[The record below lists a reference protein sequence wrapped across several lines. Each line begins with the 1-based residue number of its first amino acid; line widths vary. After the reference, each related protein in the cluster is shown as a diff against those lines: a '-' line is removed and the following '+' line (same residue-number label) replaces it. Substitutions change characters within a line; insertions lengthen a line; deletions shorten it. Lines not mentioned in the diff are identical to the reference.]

1 MLTDAHGDRVGNP
14 RRHHECHRHDL
25 QGDLVRAQ
33 LRAAHGAHAQGGEG
47 KQPDL
52 HGVGA
57 TNRQAQAPQFLQVL
71 AVEPRQALTQWIGIV
86 GRVPANVPRQRQGHQ
101 VGDNR
106 RDQANAHQPQFRQAE
121 HACDQ
126 RIVEQKVG
134 NGTAQADDHHRRCPA
149 DGAGET
155 AQGHEAQVA
164 GQGKGQ
170 EDQELSGRLDVA
182 FSLAEQQQYRFQV
195 PQQKAGAQRHQ
206 PCQPQ
211 AGLGQPGRA
220 EDIARSLTDRHQ
232 GADRRDHADAENRHE
247 RIGRRA
253 EPATGQC
260 LGTQARHHQGVGEDH
275 QHVRQLRG
283 NQRPRQPQDG
293 PEFSTC
299 WMLHGHH
306 ARFWKWTGKR
316 RFSALCGVCTKG

>member
-1 MLTDAHGDRVGNP
+1 M
-14 RRHHECHRHDL
+14 
-25 QGDLVRAQ
+25 
-33 LRAAHGAHAQGGEG
+33 
-47 KQPDL
+47 
-52 HGVGA
+52 
-57 TNRQAQAPQFLQVL
+57 
-71 AVEPRQALTQWIGIV
+71 
-86 GRVPANVPRQRQGHQ
+86 PRQRQGHQ

-106 RDQANAHQPQFRQAE
+106 RNQPDAHQPQFRQAE
-121 HACDQ
+121 HAGNQ
-126 RIVEQKVG
+126 RVVEQEVG
-134 NGTAQADDHHRRCPA
+134 HGSAQADNHHRCRTA
-149 DGAGET
+149 NGAGEP

-164 GQGKGQ
+164 GQGERQ
-170 EDQELSGRLDVA
+170 EDQKLPGHLDIA
-182 FSLAEQQQYRFQV
+182 FGLAEQQQHRFEV
-195 PQQKAGAQRHQ
+195 PQQQTGDQRHQ

-211 AGLGQPGRA
+211 PGLGQPGRPENVA
-220 EDIARSLTDRHQ
+220 GSLTDRDQ
-232 GADRRDHADAENRHE
+232 SADGSNHADAENRHE